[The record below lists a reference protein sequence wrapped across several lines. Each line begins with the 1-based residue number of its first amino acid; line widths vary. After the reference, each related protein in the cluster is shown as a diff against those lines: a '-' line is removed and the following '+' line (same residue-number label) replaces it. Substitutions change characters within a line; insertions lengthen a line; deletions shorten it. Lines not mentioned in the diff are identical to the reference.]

1 MNNRRSMAVAMTA
14 ENQPTSTAF
23 RIVVVEDTPDLAA
36 AIAETLSREKFEVHI
51 AGDAEAGLGLAASLP
66 ADLVVL
72 DISLPGIDG
81 AEACRR
87 LRTFSDAYVIIL
99 TARSSQADRLGGLRA
114 GADDY
119 MTKPFYP
126 GELVARIRAMQRR
139 PRAAESGRSL
149 RRFGEL
155 TIEPETQ
162 RVKLDG
168 AAVELSRI
176 EYRLLSV
183 LSARAN
189 LTTTRAEL
197 LHQVWGEDWVGDDHL
212 VDVHISNLR
221 RKLGDDPSSPSFIT
235 TVRGRGFSMRAG

>member
-1 MNNRRSMAVAMTA
+1 MTTA
-14 ENQPTSTAF
+14 TTADDQSVSTAF
-23 RIVVVEDTPDLAA
+23 KIVVVEETP
-36 AIAETLSREKFEVHI
+36 E
-51 AGDAEAGLGLAASLP
+51 LAASIAATLRREGFQADIAGNALTGLEMAESVR
-66 ADLVVL
+66 ADLVIL
-72 DISLPGIDG
+72 DVTGPGIDG

-99 TARSSQADRLGGLRA
+99 TARSSEADRLTGLTA

-139 PRAAESGRSL
+139 PRVSESSPSL
-149 RRFGEL
+149 RRFGDL

-162 RVKLDG
+162 RVRVGK
-168 AAVELSRI
+168 AAIELSRI

-183 LSARAN
+183 LSTAGTR
-189 LTTTRAEL
+189 TTTRADL
-197 LHQVWGEDWVGDDHL
+197 LGRVWGEGRVGDDHL

-221 RKLGDDPSSPSFIT
+221 HKLGDDPANPRYIT
-235 TVRGRGFSMRAG
+235 TVRGRGFSMRRAG